1 MADYRAERV
10 RAAPGAAE
18 FPPQH
23 DLPQRRGYHAYAA
36 AAAGGAA
43 APHAVRDV
51 ASVLGLPAESLDPA
65 LLAALTP
72 LLDEMD
78 ALRWQI
84 EQEGR
89 RRALL
94 ERAADRHW
102 LLPCYNRRAFLR
114 ELNALLAAGEAE
126 GVLVLIHV
134 GGIEALRLDHGLAA
148 ADEAL
153 RHVGATILGNLRVSD
168 MVGGL
173 GGGDFAAAMLGRQPD
188 PSGKPAEI
196 ARRVNDPPLAWAGR
210 PVVLPVA
217 FGLAPLVPGRDAEQT
232 LAEADRAL
240 RGAGRG

>member
-10 RAAPGAAE
+10 RAVPGASE

-23 DLPQRRGYHAYAA
+23 DLPQRRGYNAYAA
-36 AAAGGAA
+36 AAAGRAA
-43 APHAVRDV
+43 APHAIRDV
-51 ASVLGLPAESLDPA
+51 ASVLGLPADSLNPT

-78 ALRWQI
+78 ALRWQAG
-84 EQEGR
+84 QESR

-94 ERAADRHW
+94 EQAADRHW

-114 ELNALLAAGEAE
+114 ELDALLAGGAAE
-126 GVLVLIHV
+126 GYLALIHV
-134 GGIEALRLDHGLAA
+134 GGLEELRLDHGLAA
-148 ADEAL
+148 ADDAL

-173 GGGDFAAAMLGRQPD
+173 GGGDFAAVMLGRQAD
-188 PSGKPAEI
+188 PTAKPREI
-196 ARRVNDPPLAWAGR
+196 ARRINDPPLVWEGQ

-217 FGLAPLVPGRDAEQT
+217 VGVAPLAPGLAAGQVLG
-232 LAEADRAL
+232 EADRVL
-240 RGAGRG
+240 RRPG